1 MKRSTEENVAEGG
14 EMKKSYVVWF
24 DGQGKIEVYG
34 YPYNVPHIMEKLGL
48 PDHWHGTWSA
58 AEPHVVGEVI
68 AGHLTGDGAE
78 ALPRITPELA
88 ENVESPRALI
98 VPEDPESLERS
109 M

>member
-1 MKRSTEENVAEGG
+1 
-14 EMKKSYVVWF
+14 MKKSYVVWF

-78 ALPRITPELA
+78 ALPRITPELP
-88 ENVESPRALI
+88 EDVEFPRAMI
-98 VPEDPESLERS
+98 VPEENPESLERS